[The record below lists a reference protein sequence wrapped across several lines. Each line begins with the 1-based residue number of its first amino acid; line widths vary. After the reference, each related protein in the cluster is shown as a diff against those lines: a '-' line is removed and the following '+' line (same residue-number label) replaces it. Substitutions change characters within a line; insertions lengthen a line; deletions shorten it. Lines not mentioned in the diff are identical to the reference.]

1 MVKNLPEI
9 QETWVQFLGWEDLL
23 EKKMATQSS
32 MLAGI
37 SHSQGAWWATAHGVA
52 KKLYTTEKLNIQ
64 IYKEIHSRANNHQI
78 LVSFFNLFIAI
89 PVQKERKLKEKRS
102 LVKSNF
108 EIQRGKPY

>member
-1 MVKNLPEI
+1 MVKNLPEM

-32 MLAGI
+32 VLAGV
-37 SHSQGAWWATAHGVA
+37 SHSWGAWWAPAHGVA

-64 IYKEIHSRANNHQI
+64 IYKDIHSMANNYQI

-89 PVQKERKLKEKRS
+89 PIQKGRKLKEKRS
-102 LVKSNF
+102 
-108 EIQRGKPY
+108 Y